1 MRGIPGVEALSQR
14 LLHPETFALVM
25 VPALADLQFESRS
38 ASRAALLVAYVGVA
52 RAFAGAVLF
61 DVARDLRLSI
71 GNPEWRTARRE
82 DVSTFA
88 GLVLVQAIYY
98 LALLGIAT
106 GAVEPSAVMSGSLFD
121 NVITVSLLLAA
132 TIVLPVIT
140 VAICFWGGGRPARQ

>member
-1 MRGIPGVEALSQR
+1 MRGSRLQALSHR

-25 VPALADLQFESRS
+25 VPALADLQFESPS
-38 ASRAALLVAYVGVA
+38 ASRAALLVGYAGVV

-71 GNPEWRTARRE
+71 GNAEWRTARRE

-106 GAVEPSAVMSGSLFD
+106 GSMEPTAILSGSLFD
-121 NVITVSLLLAA
+121 NVTTLVLLLAA
-132 TIVLPVIT
+132 TLVLPVIT
-140 VAICFWGGGRPARQ
+140 VAICFWGGGRTARP